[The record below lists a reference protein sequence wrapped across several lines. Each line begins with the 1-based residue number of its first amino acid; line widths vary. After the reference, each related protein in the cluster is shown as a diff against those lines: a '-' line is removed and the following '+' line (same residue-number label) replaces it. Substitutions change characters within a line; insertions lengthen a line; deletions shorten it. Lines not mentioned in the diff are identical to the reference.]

1 MADATARSSR
11 FAPDWSGI
19 ARGAAVGGAA
29 TVAVGLAALGGGWA
43 VDALFGGDVVG
54 ANIGVGIGIMAVR
67 LVATPLAGWGLLRLW
82 GVPRAGAAALF
93 GTAAYLL
100 LALPGWTDP
109 APPGVVAAWLV
120 LGALAGAVGVYAGG
134 CTARERAGR

>member
-1 MADATARSSR
+1 MAGTARATR
-11 FAPDWSGI
+11 FAPDWGSV

-29 TVAVGLAALGGGWA
+29 TVGVGLAALGGGWA
-43 VDALFGGDVVG
+43 VDALFGARVVG
-54 ANIGVGIGIMAVR
+54 ANIGVGIGVLAVR
-67 LVATPLAGWGLLRLW
+67 LVATPLVGWGLLRAW

-120 LGALAGAVGVYAGG
+120 LGALAGAVGAYAGG
-134 CTARERAGR
+134 CTAPARPRA